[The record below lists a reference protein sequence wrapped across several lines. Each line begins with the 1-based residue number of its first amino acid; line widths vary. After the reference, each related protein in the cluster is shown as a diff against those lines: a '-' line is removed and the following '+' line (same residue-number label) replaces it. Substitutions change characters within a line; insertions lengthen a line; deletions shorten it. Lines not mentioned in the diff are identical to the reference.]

1 MNALL
6 QARQAYSAASAP
18 TRTPR
23 NMEYEVL
30 SRITHRMH
38 SAAKQG
44 RAGFGALVEALHE
57 NNRLWGV
64 LAANVAEGE
73 NALPPDLRARL
84 FYLAEFTQIHT
95 SKVLRREASPRPLL
109 EINTAVLRGLRQG
122 GARE

>member
-18 TRTPR
+18 IRTPR

-38 SAAKQG
+38 NAAKRG
-44 RAGFGALVEALHE
+44 NAGFGTLVEALHE

-64 LAANVAEGE
+64 LAADVADSA
-73 NALPPDLRARL
+73 NSLPADLRGRL
-84 FYLAEFTQIHT
+84 FYLAEFTQVHT
-95 SKVLRREASPRPLL
+95 SRVLRREASVRPLL
-109 EINTAVLRGLRQG
+109 EINTAVLRGLRNG
-122 GARE
+122 GSAA